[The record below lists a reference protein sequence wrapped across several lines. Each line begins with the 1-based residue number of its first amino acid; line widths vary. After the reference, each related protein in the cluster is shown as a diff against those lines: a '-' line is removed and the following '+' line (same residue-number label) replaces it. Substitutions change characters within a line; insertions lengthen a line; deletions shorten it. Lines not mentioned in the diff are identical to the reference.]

1 MKNYIIKKKNKN
13 KKIGKFN
20 YEEEGYSFKPNIK
33 SPNLIKI
40 SSLNLMDK
48 EATAPILE
56 KKLNASFRKLAAI
69 IYSILND
76 EDATSSDAIIAL
88 DEIAK
93 EKSMIRNKYKEY
105 LEKES
110 LEKFLKRIKV
120 MEQEVKEKIVEL
132 RIKEEQEKQVL
143 EKGRGR

>member
-20 YEEEGYSFKPNIK
+20 YEEAGYSFKPNIK

-93 EKSMIRNKYKEY
+93 EKSMIRNKKEY
-105 LEKES
+105 LKKES

-120 MEQEVKEKIVEL
+120 MEQKVKEKIVEL
-132 RIKEEQEKQVL
+132 RIKEEQENQVL